1 MTEDQIATLLPG
13 GTRRPVGVDEIL
25 IREGTRSDELF
36 LILSGK
42 VAIVTDDESGERR
55 VLRVHGPGRFL
66 GELGDLE
73 GQPAFYT
80 AVVVVEGEVLAVPT
94 SRVRALVA
102 HDQILSDVVLRAYLV
117 RRSLLIG
124 QGVGF
129 RIIGSCFSPDSAR
142 LREFATRNRLP
153 HRWLDL
159 ESDRNAERLLRHF
172 GIPPEDTPVVIW
184 GTKVL
189 RNPSNVELARVV
201 GLTVPDVISDE
212 CDLIVVG
219 AGPAGLGA
227 AVYGASDGLR
237 TAAIERIAVGGQAG
251 TTSRIENYLGF
262 PAGISGS
269 DLAERAFLQADKFG
283 ARVSVSAEAIRLES
297 DGGQLQIVFADDTV
311 AVGRSAVLATGARY
325 RRLTVPGIDAFHGN
339 GVYYAATYQE
349 ALLCGDGPVVIVGA
363 GNSAGQAT
371 VFLASRV
378 SRVHLLV
385 RGDDLGKSMSRYLVD
400 RIVQQPRV
408 TVRLNTEVREV
419 HGDEA
424 LKSVVAENN
433 QTGERR
439 VSQGARLIRVHWSG
453 PEHRVVGRHGRA
465 RRPRFH
471 RNRAGRSES
480 HCRRGRAHHG
490 PPPGLLGNQRARCL
504 RRRRRAQRVG
514 EASGIRG
521 RRGGHVDPAGQQLPH
536 DLTFR
541 FSVSSTEPVAV
552 FGRIGST
559 EHAEYPGSQVEVEA
573 SVHILQITVGDVAD
587 PRQPIAQGA
596 AMNLQ
601 RLCRQIVVS
610 AAIEVVREG
619 LDQLGTFGAIVV
631 E

>member
-1 MTEDQIATLLPG
+1 MSDVTSVDSSVAATSEWEETPDLFGAYPRLTDDQIATLLPG
-13 GTRRPVGVDEIL
+13 GARRPVGADEIL
-25 IREGTRSDELF
+25 IREGTGSDELF
-36 LILSGK
+36 VILSGK

-142 LREFATRNRLP
+142 LREFAARNRLP

-159 ESDRNAERLLRHF
+159 ESDRNAERLLR
-172 GIPPEDTPVVIW
+172 
-184 GTKVL
+184 
-189 RNPSNVELARVV
+189 NPTNVELARVV

-237 TAAIERIAVGGQAG
+237 TLTIERIAVGGQG
-251 TTSRIENYLGF
+251 RTSSRIENSLGF

-269 DLAERAFLQADKFG
+269 DLAERAFLQANKFG
-283 ARVSVSAEAIRLES
+283 ARVSVSAEATRLES
-297 DGGQLQIVFADDTV
+297 DGGQLQIVFADDSV
-311 AVGRSAVLATGARY
+311 AIGRSAGLATGARY
-325 RRLTVPGIDAFHGN
+325 RRLAVPGIEEFHGN

-363 GNSAGQAT
+363 GNSAGQAA

-433 QTGERR
+433 QTGARQSIKTR
-439 VSQGARLIRVHWSG
+439 ALFVFIGADPNTGWLAGTVALDDHGFIETGQAAANHIGGANELITV
-453 PEHRVVGRHGRA
+453 
-465 RRPRFH
+465 RRPVFLETSVLGVFA
-471 RNRAGRSES
+471 AGDVRSGS
-480 HCRRGRAHHG
+480 VKRVAS
-490 PPPGLLGNQRARCL
+490 A
-504 RRRRRAQRVG
+504 VG
-514 EASGIRG
+514 EGAMSIR
-521 RRGGHVDPAGQQLPH
+521 
-536 DLTFR
+536 
-541 FSVSSTEPVAV
+541 
-552 FGRIGST
+552 
-559 EHAEYPGSQVEVEA
+559 QVNNY
-573 SVHILQITVGDVAD
+573 LMT
-587 PRQPIAQGA
+587 
-596 AMNLQ
+596 
-601 RLCRQIVVS
+601 
-610 AAIEVVREG
+610 
-619 LDQLGTFGAIVV
+619 
-631 E
+631 

>member
-1 MTEDQIATLLPG
+1 MSDVTSVESSVAGTQEWEETPDLFGAYPRLTEDQIATLRPG

-42 VAIVTDDESGERR
+42 VAIVTDDESGEGR

-80 AVVVVEGEVLAVPT
+80 AIVVVEGEVLAVPT

-102 HDQILSDVVLRAYLV
+102 HDQFLSDVILRAYLV

-129 RIIGSCFSPDSAR
+129 RIIGSCFSPDSTR

-172 GIPPEDTPVVIW
+172 GVPPEDTPVVIW

-237 TAAIERIAVGGQAG
+237 TVAIERIAVGGQAG

-262 PAGISGS
+262 PGGISGS

-297 DGGQLQIVFADDTV
+297 DGGQLQIVFADDAV

-325 RRLTVPGIDAFHGN
+325 RRLAVPGIDAFRGN

-363 GNSAGQAT
+363 GNSAGQAA

-400 RIVQQPRV
+400 QIVQEPRV
-408 TVRLNTEVREV
+408 AVRLNTEVREV
-419 HGDEA
+419 HGDET
-424 LKSVVAENN
+424 LKSVVAVNN
-433 QTGERR
+433 STGERQSIKAR
-439 VSQGARLIRVHWSG
+439 ALFVFIGADPNTEWLAGTVALDD
-453 PEHRVVGRHGRA
+453 HGFIETGQAAANRIA
-465 RRPRFH
+465 GADGLTTDRRPVFLETSVLGVFA
-471 RNRAGRSES
+471 AGDVRSGS
-480 HCRRGRAHHG
+480 VKRVAS
-490 PPPGLLGNQRARCL
+490 A
-504 RRRRRAQRVG
+504 VG
-514 EASGIRG
+514 EGAMSIR
-521 RRGGHVDPAGQQLPH
+521 
-536 DLTFR
+536 
-541 FSVSSTEPVAV
+541 
-552 FGRIGST
+552 
-559 EHAEYPGSQVEVEA
+559 QVNNY
-573 SVHILQITVGDVAD
+573 LMT
-587 PRQPIAQGA
+587 
-596 AMNLQ
+596 
-601 RLCRQIVVS
+601 
-610 AAIEVVREG
+610 
-619 LDQLGTFGAIVV
+619 
-631 E
+631 

>member
-1 MTEDQIATLLPG
+1 MNRRFAATQDWEETPDLFGAYPRLTEDQIATLLPG

-80 AVVVVEGEVLAVPT
+80 AIVVVEGEVLAVPT

-102 HDQILSDVVLRAYLV
+102 HDQILSDMVLRAYLV

-129 RIIGSCFSPDSAR
+129 RIIGSCFSPDSTR

-237 TAAIERIAVGGQAG
+237 TAAIERIAVGGQAS
-251 TTSRIENYLGF
+251 TSSRIENYLGF

-325 RRLTVPGIDAFHGN
+325 RRLAVPGIDAFHGN

-371 VFLASRV
+371 VFLATQRV
-378 SRVHLLV
+378 AGTSAGAGGR
-385 RGDDLGKSMSRYLVD
+385 
-400 RIVQQPRV
+400 PRQEHV
-408 TVRLNTEVREV
+408 TLPRRPDSSAAARDGPSQHRSPRSPRRRSVEKRCGRE
-419 HGDEA
+419 
-424 LKSVVAENN
+424 
-433 QTGERR
+433 
-439 VSQGARLIRVHWSG
+439 LIRPASASLS
-453 PEHRVVGRHGRA
+453 R
-465 RRPRFH
+465 
-471 RNRAGRSES
+471 
-480 HCRRGRAHHG
+480 RAHYSCSLG
-490 PPPGLLGNQRARCL
+490 RTRTPSGWPARSRSTTTVSSKPGGTQRITLPARTGWP
-504 RRRRRAQRVG
+504 RTAAR
-514 EASGIRG
+514 SSWK
-521 RRGGHVDPAGQQLPH
+521 PAC
-536 DLTFR
+536 
-541 FSVSSTEPVAV
+541 SVSSPPETCAA
-552 FGRIGST
+552 GR
-559 EHAEYPGSQVEVEA
+559 
-573 SVHILQITVGDVAD
+573 
-587 PRQPIAQGA
+587 
-596 AMNLQ
+596 
-601 RLCRQIVVS
+601 
-610 AAIEVVREG
+610 
-619 LDQLGTFGAIVV
+619 
-631 E
+631 